1 MRIRNNFIMNKR
13 NVLNIIVGVVIVC
26 IFLLLLFT
34 FQVRQSEV
42 ALVLTFG
49 KPGAAPITEPGLYF
63 KWPWPIQRVYRFD
76 NRVQNFEDKLRQ
88 TQTKD
93 NNNLIITVY
102 VGWKISDA
110 SQFYPKFVG
119 SVPAAQNALEKILAS
134 EQSSVV
140 GSNTLS
146 AFVNSDPKQLK
157 FDEMEKQIQDRAQS
171 KLSTN
176 NFGIELEFLGFKKI
190 ELPESVTQNVFDRMK
205 AERQKIIS
213 EEVNRGAMQAAITR
227 SGADRTA
234 AETIAN
240 ANATA
245 QRIRGQGEAEAARL
259 LPIFQQNPELANYL
273 LRLDALRASLNQ
285 QTTLILDERIAPF
298 DLFGGLS
305 TNAPAQ

>member
-1 MRIRNNFIMNKR
+1 MNKR
-13 NVLNIIVGVVIVC
+13 NVLNIIVGMVIIA

-34 FQVRQSEV
+34 FQVRKSEV

-49 KPGAAPITEPGLYF
+49 KPDAAPITEPGLYF

-76 NRVQNFEDKLRQ
+76 GRIQNFEDKLRQ
-88 TQTKD
+88 TYTAD

-119 SVPAAQNALEKILAS
+119 SVPAAQDALEKILATD
-134 EQSSVV
+134 QSSVI
-140 GSNTLS
+140 GKHNLS
-146 AFVNSDPKQLK
+146 DFVNSDPNQLK
-157 FDEMEKQIQDRAQS
+157 FSQMEKAIQDAAQAE
-171 KLSTN
+171 LSTN
-176 NFGIELEFLGFKKI
+176 NYGIQLEFLGFKKI
-190 ELPESVTQNVFDRMK
+190 ELPESVTQSVFDRMK

-213 EEVNRGAMQAAITR
+213 AEVNRGAMEASIIK

-240 ANATA
+240 AAAMA
-245 QRIRGQGEAEAARL
+245 QHIRGQGDAEAAKV

-273 LRLDALRASLNQ
+273 LRLDALRLSLNQ
-285 QTTLILDERIAPF
+285 QTTLILDERNAPF
-298 DLFGGLS
+298 DLFAGLP
-305 TNAPAQ
+305 TNSPAQ

>member
-1 MRIRNNFIMNKR
+1 MNKR
-13 NVLNIIVGVVIVC
+13 NVLNISVGVVIIA

-76 NRVQNFEDKLRQ
+76 NRIQNFENRLRQ
-88 TQTKD
+88 TQTAD
-93 NNNLIITVY
+93 NNNLIVTVY

-119 SVPAAQNALEKILAS
+119 SVPEAQNALEKILAS
-134 EQSSVV
+134 VQTSVV

-157 FDEMEKQIQDRAQS
+157 FDEMEKEIQDRAQAE
-171 KLSTN
+171 LSTN

-190 ELPESVTQNVFDRMK
+190 ELPESVTQSVFDRMK
-205 AERQKIIS
+205 QERSVLIS
-213 EEVNRGAMQAAITR
+213 REINDGAREASNIR
-227 SGADRTA
+227 SVADRTA

-240 ANATA
+240 ANAMA
-245 QRIRGQGEAEAARL
+245 QHIRGQGEAEAARL
-259 LPIFQQNPELANYL
+259 LPVFQENPELANYL

-298 DLFGGLS
+298 DLFGGLT